1 MAVETHLLIGWK
13 TKEGGH
19 PNMPR
24 STEEWIGKNDDT
36 PVPPRVKIR
45 VKLRANSCCEICK
58 VRAERGD
65 TDHITPLIFSTKD
78 EPLNRERNLQWL
90 CINHHKAKTKS
101 DVALKSLVAKRQ
113 IRVAGLE
120 KVPAFR
126 KLRQKLHLRYNW
138 KTRRYEKMT
147 DEAQ

>member
-1 MAVETHLLIGWK
+1 
-13 TKEGGH
+13 
-19 PNMPR
+19 
-24 STEEWIGKNDDT
+24 
-36 PVPPRVKIR
+36 
-45 VKLRANSCCEICK
+45 
-58 VRAERGD
+58 
-65 TDHITPLIFSTKD
+65 
-78 EPLNRERNLQWL
+78 LQWL

>member
-1 MAVETHLLIGWK
+1 LSRDV
-13 TKEGGH
+13 
-19 PNMPR
+19 P
-24 STEEWIGKNDDT
+24 EWFGKDDNT
-36 PVPPRVKIR
+36 PVPPRVKLR
-45 VKLRANSCCEICK
+45 VKKRADGLCEICK
-58 VRAERGD
+58 VRADRGD
-65 TDHITPLIFSTKD
+65 TDHITPVVFSTKE

-113 IRVAGLE
+113 IRTAGLE

-147 DEAQ
+147 DDQAQ